1 VDEVWRGFKVEKST
15 LKGGYKPLYIDL
27 GVVNLAKLWFVKQHI
42 AVSGKRILSDGWY
55 WTWDYGD
62 QPPLSPTILSF
73 NPSVSSQ
80 NLFRPPAAI
89 TAYRLQ
95 QTL

>member
-62 QPPLSPTILSF
+62 QPPPSPTICLSTHLYPAKTSF
-73 NPSVSSQ
+73 D
-80 NLFRPPAAI
+80 RP
-89 TAYRLQ
+89 LQ
-95 QTL
+95 